1 MGFGLAGRTA
11 FPEVRVPSLSSSQS
25 RHPQGLMGSLH
36 ELSMA
41 SSLLAVCM
49 PVIVLAVHLLTGHPL
64 DSSPSSTTWPG
75 PLVAITFA
83 SFVLVPML
91 ALVGAASSLL
101 VTGATVLSPE
111 RRRGELAR
119 AFFIV
124 CVAAWGVITA
134 YVYDIYVIPVIT
146 K

>member
-1 MGFGLAGRTA
+1 M
-11 FPEVRVPSLSSSQS
+11 PVPFLSSSQS
-25 RHPQGLMGSLH
+25 RHPQGLMGSLV

-49 PVIVLAVHLLTGHPL
+49 PVLVLVVHLVTGHPL
-64 DSSPSSTTWPG
+64 DSAPSSTTLPG

-91 ALVGAASSLL
+91 ALVGAAASLA
-101 VTGATVLSPE
+101 VAGGTVMSRE
-111 RRRGELAR
+111 RRKRELAR
-119 AFFIV
+119 AFFVV
-124 CVAAWGVITA
+124 CVAVWGVITA
-134 YVYDIYVIPVIT
+134 YVYDVFVIPVIT

>member
-1 MGFGLAGRTA
+1 
-11 FPEVRVPSLSSSQS
+11 
-25 RHPQGLMGSLH
+25 MGSLQ

-49 PVIVLAVHLLTGHPL
+49 PVIVLAVHLVTGHPL
-64 DSSPSSTTWPG
+64 DSAPSSTTLPG

-91 ALVGAASSLL
+91 ALVGAAASIA

-111 RRRGELAR
+111 RRHRELAR

>member
-1 MGFGLAGRTA
+1 
-11 FPEVRVPSLSSSQS
+11 
-25 RHPQGLMGSLH
+25 MGSLV

-49 PVIVLAVHLLTGHPL
+49 PVLVLVVHLVTGHPL
-64 DSSPSSTTWPG
+64 DSAPSSTTLPG

-91 ALVGAASSLL
+91 ALVGAAASLA
-101 VTGATVLSPE
+101 VAGGTVMSRE
-111 RRRGELAR
+111 RRKRELAR
-119 AFFIV
+119 AFFV
-124 CVAAWGVITA
+124 VGVAVWGVITA
-134 YVYDIYVIPVIT
+134 YVYDVFVIPVIT